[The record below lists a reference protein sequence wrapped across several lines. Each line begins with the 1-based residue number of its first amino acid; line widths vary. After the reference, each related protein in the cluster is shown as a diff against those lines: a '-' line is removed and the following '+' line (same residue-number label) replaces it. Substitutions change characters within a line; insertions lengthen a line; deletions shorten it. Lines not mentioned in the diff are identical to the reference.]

1 MKKQPSPRRDPR
13 AARAQANFALIC
25 SLCVF
30 IILVI
35 TLLLFSAGTL
45 IMQYSGL
52 SEYVDNTSALPFIF
66 CAIASFAIGFSITPL
81 ILRVPMGPVNRLISS
96 MRRLA
101 SGHFDERVDLGQSTL
116 GRELTDSFNTL
127 ASELQNTEL
136 LRTDFINN
144 LSHEFK
150 TPIVSIRGFA
160 RILQRDEAARD
171 LAPEQ
176 RAAYLDAIV
185 DESSRLASMA
195 TGILHLSK
203 VENQQILTDVAEF
216 NLSEQLR
223 RCILLREKDW
233 ARKELEISADFSE
246 FTISA
251 NEELLRQVWVNLL
264 DNAIKFTPPGGRI
277 TVRIYARAEL
287 LRARSTL
294 QVDVINTGSPLSEEQ
309 QRRVFDRFWQAD
321 PSHAAAGT
329 GVGLSIVRRIA
340 ELHGGSV
347 SVESN
352 PEETCFSVSLP
363 NGA

>member
-1 MKKQPSPRRDPR
+1 MKKYRSYKGEVGKIAPNLLNRDFR
-13 AARAQANFALIC
+13 A
-25 SLCVF
+25 
-30 IILVI
+30 
-35 TLLLFSAGTL
+35 
-45 IMQYSGL
+45 
-52 SEYVDNTSALPFIF
+52 EKP
-66 CAIASFAIGFSITPL
+66 
-81 ILRVPMGPVNRLISS
+81 
-96 MRRLA
+96 
-101 SGHFDERVDLGQSTL
+101 
-116 GRELTDSFNTL
+116 
-127 ASELQNTEL
+127 
-136 LRTDFINN
+136 
-144 LSHEFK
+144 
-150 TPIVSIRGFA
+150 
-160 RILQRDEAARD
+160 
-171 LAPEQ
+171 
-176 RAAYLDAIV
+176 
-185 DESSRLASMA
+185 
-195 TGILHLSK
+195 
-203 VENQQILTDVAEF
+203 NQKWVTDVTEF